1 MGLYGAVCVY
11 GAVWV
16 CVGLCAWGAV
26 WDWAIFMGQC
36 GALCS
41 RSSIGP
47 EPYGAACTEQPAA
60 IQGWV
65 GAAQGRGHTEA
76 ERAWGGHTAHTGPFI
91 GSGLQRSPQLSP
103 FPFQPPRGESRRPS
117 ARGSAG
123 AERRGPYLLCRA
135 PPGHPKLQRPR
146 EPAKAAPR
154 WHGLLG
160 AKRPPR
166 SRGGYVALSQVAED
180 GRLSPS
186 SGSDGELESRGSSG
200 YSSAEVNQELSRQ
213 LLRDGYHLDEVPD
226 DEDLDLIP
234 PKPAAAPCPW
244 CFGDSLCCV
253 LQ

>member
-1 MGLYGAVCVY
+1 MGLRA
-11 GAVWV
+11 
-16 CVGLCAWGAV
+16 
-26 WDWAIFMGQC
+26 
-36 GALCS
+36 
-41 RSSIGP
+41 RSSP
-47 EPYGAACTEQPAA
+47 RPYRAGWGLLRAEA
-60 IQGWV
+60 IQ
-65 GAAQGRGHTEA
+65 RLSEDM
-76 ERAWGGHTAHTGPFI
+76 GGHTAHTGSFI